1 MLSTSP
7 PSSILFTVRSTMT
20 THHDRRVSRF
30 SRRCLCLLSS
40 SPSEKRWKPTTID
53 DSRRLDGDSSIFCRL
68 RNGGNPPRSTTLGDL
83 TATPPSSVVFG
94 VRGTMERATT
104 LSVYSVALSDGS
116 HVLFNFQINYPSSV
130 RKISLSAILE
140 RKKSPN
146 RLYRRRIKTG
156 SSQVISTP
164 LFKLLEAYHPLSVRL
179 VCKLDL
185 ITYVN
190 KCLELGDGN

>member
-1 MLSTSP
+1 ME
-7 PSSILFTVRSTMT
+7 

-30 SRRCLCLLSS
+30 SRRRLCLLSS

-53 DSRRLDGDSSIFCRL
+53 EFLGSHGVASVFSHLRRE

-83 TATPPSSVVFG
+83 TATSLSSVVFD

-116 HVLFNFQINYPSSV
+116 HDLFNFQINYPSSV

-146 RLYRRRIKTG
+146 RLYR
-156 SSQVISTP
+156 
-164 LFKLLEAYHPLSVRL
+164 F
-179 VCKLDL
+179 
-185 ITYVN
+185 
-190 KCLELGDGN
+190 